1 MSLLFYASND
11 WKNLPILLLSLLFD
25 YLVCSKL
32 VRFGS
37 NQKGRRTIFWSSILK
52 NILLMVLAM
61 AMMELGW
68 ITMPLGLLVYT
79 VTSMGYVIDVY
90 NGDERF
96 DGKIMDYLLFTCFCK
111 VVCRS
116 DCTVFPASRAVGK
129 SGSQSGKNQYRD
141 EAVCFGACKACDSG
155 RRKYSDTNCNSGD
168 YSGRRIGSFRLV
180 FDYYL
185 DFCSLLYIDR
195 LL

>member
-1 MSLLFYASND
+1 MLGLDTLTFLFLFLPASMLVFYLCTSKYKNASLAVMSLLFYVSND

-96 DGKIMDYLLFTCFCK
+96 DGKIMVTCCL
-111 VVCRS
+111 
-116 DCTVFPASRAVGK
+116 PAFLQSCMQVRLYSILSFASNGK
-129 SGSQSGKNQYRD
+129 
-141 EAVCFGACKACDSG
+141 
-155 RRKYSDTNCNSGD
+155 
-168 YSGRRIGSFRLV
+168 IGISVWKESILG
-180 FDYYL
+180 
-185 DFCSLLYIDR
+185 
-195 LL
+195 

>member
-1 MSLLFYASND
+1 MLLGLDTLTFLFLFLPASMLVFYLCPSKYKNASLAVMSLLFYASND

-96 DGKIMDYLLFTCFCK
+96 DGKIMD
-111 VVCRS
+111 
-116 DCTVFPASRAVGK
+116 
-129 SGSQSGKNQYRD
+129 
-141 EAVCFGACKACDSG
+141 
-155 RRKYSDTNCNSGD
+155 
-168 YSGRRIGSFRLV
+168 
-180 FDYYL
+180 
-185 DFCSLLYIDR
+185 
-195 LL
+195 